1 MALDAPPLRILV
13 VEDDDDI
20 VYLLASALRA
30 VGYRVNT
37 ARQRDRAL
45 DVLRRYPVDL
55 IIADSVLRGGN
66 GDAIAARAGTR
77 DIPVILI
84 SGEPDRIR
92 RLSRGPVPFLAKPF
106 PIGTMLALVRQLVG

>member
-1 MALDAPPLRILV
+1 MASNTQPARILV
-13 VEDDDDI
+13 VEDDPDI

-37 ARQRDRAL
+37 AKRRDRAF
-45 DVLRRYPVDL
+45 DVLRRYRIDL

-66 GDAIAARAGTR
+66 GNAVAARAGTR
-77 DIPVILI
+77 EIPVILI

-92 RLSRGPVPFLAKPF
+92 SLGQGSIPFLAKPF
-106 PIGTMLALVRQLVG
+106 PISTMLGLVKQLIG